1 MQKREAMPVTNET
14 STGGRDETE
23 GAPPPPLEEA
33 HGAATAPAGRLKRA
47 LAARRSAEAQ
57 TSDGMAPRD
66 ISYSFYGRTRASRA
80 VIRSIE
86 NLTGRPRLL
95 RMADG
100 YEQEVAA
107 GRDFWEVM
115 RERYRITLEMGG
127 NGTAGIPREGPL
139 ILVANHPYG
148 ILDGLAMGRV
158 LSETRGDFRIIAHIV
173 FRRAKDLSKIILPI
187 DFGDSKESQRINIQ
201 TRKEALAYLG
211 NGGAI
216 GIFPGGTVSTS
227 AKLFSRP
234 ADPEWKTFTAKMIA
248 RSDATVIPVFFDGA
262 NSRAFQI
269 ASHLHA
275 TLRTA
280 LLINEF
286 DSRVNTPLKMVIGD
300 PIPPQEI
307 EARRKDPKGLM
318 DYLRSATY
326 ALGPREVQ
334 DMPPG
339 LYLG

>member
-1 MQKREAMPVTNET
+1 MSPMTNRP
-14 STGGRDETE
+14 SGDRSGGDGRDGPMRPPETVDAE
-23 GAPPPPLEEA
+23 GAIA
-33 HGAATAPAGRLKRA
+33 GAPAGRLRRA
-47 LAARRSAEAQ
+47 LAGRGEGEPSL
-57 TSDGMAPRD
+57 DGMAPRD

-100 YEQEVAA
+100 YEREVAA

-115 RERYRITLEMGG
+115 RERYRITLDVGG
-127 NGTAGIPREGPL
+127 NGLAGVPREGPL
-139 ILVANHPYG
+139 IVVANHPYG
-148 ILDGLAMGRV
+148 ILDGLAMGRM

-187 DFGDSKESQRINIQ
+187 DFGE
-201 TRKEALAYLG
+201 TKEAQRTNIETRREALDYLAA
-211 NGGAI
+211 GGSI
-216 GIFPGGTVSTS
+216 GIFPGGTVSTA
-227 AKLFSRP
+227 AKPFGRA
-234 ADPEWKTFTAKMIA
+234 ADPDWKTFTAKMVTK
-248 RSDATVIPVFFDGA
+248 SNATVLPVYFEGS

-286 DSRVNTPLKMVIGD
+286 DSRVNTPLRMVVGD
-300 PIPPQEI
+300 PIAPEEI
-307 EARRKDPKGLM
+307 DRRRTDPRGLM
-318 DYLRSATY
+318 EYLRRATY

-334 DMPPG
+334 DMAPG
-339 LYLG
+339 LFLG